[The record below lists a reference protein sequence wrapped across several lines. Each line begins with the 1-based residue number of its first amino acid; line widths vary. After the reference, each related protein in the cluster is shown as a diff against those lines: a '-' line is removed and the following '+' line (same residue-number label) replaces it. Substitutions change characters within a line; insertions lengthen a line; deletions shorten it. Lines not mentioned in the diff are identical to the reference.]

1 MLINLYQYNL
11 IIWIWLGVALI
22 TFISLMFVRAPYGR
36 YERPGWGFRLPSRI
50 GWMIMES
57 PAIIIMTIFFGTV
70 VSQKGTFDL
79 IPIIFYCMWMLHYL
93 NRTLVWPMR
102 AYISNKKMPLSIVLF
117 AIIFNS
123 INSWINSEWIFGL
136 NYQNDNEWLLSPQFI
151 SGLIIF
157 FIGMGINMQSD
168 NILFLLRKNSNTDY
182 KIPQDG
188 LFKWVSSPNYLG
200 EILEWLGWALATW
213 SLAGLS
219 FAIWAIANLAPR
231 AHSNHFW
238 YKEKFLDYPKN
249 RKILIPKIW

>member
-11 IIWIWLGVALI
+11 IIWIWLGIALI

-70 VSQKGTFDL
+70 VFQKGTFDL

-182 KIPQDG
+182 KIPQGG

-219 FAIWAIANLAPR
+219 FAIWAIANLVPR

>member
-11 IIWIWLGVALI
+11 IIWIWLGIALI

-70 VSQKGTFDL
+70 VFQKGTFDL

-182 KIPQDG
+182 KIPQGG

-213 SLAGLS
+213 ALAGLS

>member
-11 IIWIWLGVALI
+11 IIWIWLGIALI

-70 VSQKGTFDL
+70 VFQKGTFDL

-182 KIPQDG
+182 KIPQGG

-200 EILEWLGWALATW
+200 EILEL
-213 SLAGLS
+213 SL
-219 FAIWAIANLAPR
+219 IHI
-231 AHSNHFW
+231 
-238 YKEKFLDYPKN
+238 
-249 RKILIPKIW
+249 

>member
-11 IIWIWLGVALI
+11 IIWIWLGIALI

-70 VSQKGTFDL
+70 VFQKGTFDL

-182 KIPQDG
+182 KIPQGG

-213 SLAGLS
+213 SFCLLYTS
-219 FAIWAIANLAPR
+219 PSPR
-231 AHSNHFW
+231 
-238 YKEKFLDYPKN
+238 D
-249 RKILIPKIW
+249 